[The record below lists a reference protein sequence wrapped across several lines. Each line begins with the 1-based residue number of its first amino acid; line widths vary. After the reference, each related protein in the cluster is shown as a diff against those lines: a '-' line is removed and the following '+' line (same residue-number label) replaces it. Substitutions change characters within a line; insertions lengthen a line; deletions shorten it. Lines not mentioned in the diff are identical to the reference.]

1 MVSRRGRF
9 LRCRNPA
16 RSGGVISA
24 SRSEVALDDEELVT
38 RARAGDPA
46 AYELLVARHTASAYR
61 TAVLLGAGPDAEDII
76 QEAFVKGHR
85 KLARYRGEATFR
97 SWLLAI
103 VANETRNLHR
113 SRSRRDGLVLRAA
126 VANPVSEAIGD
137 VAVEAVLAGER
148 RTTLVRALRM
158 LPERDRE
165 VIVCRFFLD
174 LSEDETV
181 TLLGWPRGT
190 VKSRTHRALA
200 KLRGLLDVEEV
211 RRG

>member
-1 MVSRRGRF
+1 MSSS
-9 LRCRNPA
+9 P
-16 RSGGVISA
+16 
-24 SRSEVALDDEELVT
+24 SEVVLDDAELVT
-38 RARAGDPA
+38 RARAGDLE

-61 TAVLLGAGPDAEDII
+61 TAVLLGAGPDAEDVI

-85 KLARYRGEATFR
+85 SLSRYRGESSFR

-113 SRSRRDGLVLRAA
+113 SRGRRDGLVLRAA
-126 VANPVSEAIGD
+126 AAHPVSETTGD
-137 VAVEAVLAGER
+137 VAVEAILAGER
-148 RTTLVRALRM
+148 RAALVQALRR
-158 LPERDRE
+158 LPVRDRE

-181 TLLGWPRGT
+181 TMLGWPRGT
-190 VKSRTHRALA
+190 VKSRTARALV
-200 KLRGLLDVEEV
+200 KLRGLLDREEV